1 MATAT
6 KAELRLRGRHWR
18 TRTLATA
25 DWEEED
31 VALDPKETGFVA
43 LHLWNVGDV
52 NGPPVPEFFSV
63 DMGKPDTQAE
73 SVRIAAEF
81 IRPAIDAAR
90 AAGMAIFHVEPRNI
104 ALKYDSVQHMLEDND
119 LNPPRPAPGP
129 PEVNPGWRKERA
141 ERTHGHG
148 YMEWD
153 GWQQMRILSSC
164 EAEPGDQVILTSAQF
179 DRICR
184 SRGIKNLIYTG
195 FATNMCILGSE
206 GATRPMLAY
215 GYRIFL
221 IREATL
227 GTEIPETFQDRL
239 ITKVA
244 LIEFQKHVGD
254 TIGFDQFMAA
264 CRAVAAARVDA

>member
-1 MATAT
+1 MKTDLA
-6 KAELRLRGRHWR
+6 LRLHGRHWR

-25 DWEEED
+25 DWEEEEF
-31 VALDPKETGFVA
+31 ALDPDETGFVA

-52 NGPPVPEFFSV
+52 NGPPVPEFYSV
-63 DMGKPDTQAE
+63 DMGKPETQAE
-73 SVRIAAEF
+73 SVRIAEEY

-104 ALKYDSVQHMLEDND
+104 ALKYDSVHHMLDDED
-119 LNPPRPAPGP
+119 LNPPQPAPGP

-148 YMEWD
+148 FMEWE

-164 EAEPGDQVILTSAQF
+164 EAEPSDQVILTSAQF

-206 GATRPMLAY
+206 GATRPMLGY
-215 GYRIFL
+215 GYKIFL

-227 GTEIPETFQDRL
+227 GAEIPETFQDRL

-244 LIEFQKHVGD
+244 FIEFQKHVGD
-254 TIGFDQFMAA
+254 SIGFDQFIAA
-264 CRAVAAARVDA
+264 CGAVAAARSQ

>member
-1 MATAT
+1 MATITSLA
-6 KAELRLRGRHWR
+6 LRLHGRHWR

-25 DWEEED
+25 DWEEEEF
-31 VALDPKETGFVA
+31 ALDPDETGFVA

-52 NGPPVPEFFSV
+52 NGPPVPENFSV
-63 DMGKPDTQAE
+63 DMGKPETQAE
-73 SVRIAAEF
+73 SVRIAEQY
-81 IRPAIDAAR
+81 IRPAIYAAR
-90 AAGMAIFHVEPRNI
+90 AAGLAIFHVEPRNI
-104 ALKYDSVQHMLEDND
+104 ALKYDSVNYMLAEDE
-119 LNPPRPAPGP
+119 LNPPRREPGP
-129 PEVNPGWRKERA
+129 PAVNPGWLKERA
-141 ERTHGHG
+141 ERTHGKG
-148 YMEWD
+148 YMEWE

-206 GATRPMLAY
+206 GATKPMLAY

-227 GTEIPETFQDRL
+227 GTEIPETFHERL
-239 ITKVA
+239 LTRAA
-244 LIEFQKHVGD
+244 LIQFQKQVGD
-254 TIGFDQFMAA
+254 TIGCDQFMAA
-264 CRAVAAARVDA
+264 CRTVAAARMG

>member
-1 MATAT
+1 MATKTSLA
-6 KAELRLRGRHWR
+6 LRLHGRHWR

-25 DWEEED
+25 DWEEEEF
-31 VALDPKETGFVA
+31 ALDPNETGFVA

-52 NGPPVPEFFSV
+52 NGPPVPENFSV
-63 DMGKPDTQAE
+63 DMGKPETQAE
-73 SVRIAAEF
+73 SVRIAAAY

-104 ALKYDSVQHMLEDND
+104 ALKYESVHHMLEDND
-119 LNPPRPAPGP
+119 LNPPQPAPGP
-129 PEVNPGWRKERA
+129 PEVNPGWRKDRA
-141 ERTHGHG
+141 ERIHGHG
-148 YMEWD
+148 YMEWE

-206 GATRPMLAY
+206 GATRPMLGY
-215 GYRIFL
+215 GYKIFL

-264 CRAVAAARVDA
+264 CRAVAAARVDE

>member
-1 MATAT
+1 MATKTNLA
-6 KAELRLRGRHWR
+6 LRLRGRHWR

-25 DWEEED
+25 GWEEEEF
-31 VALDPKETGFVA
+31 ALDPNETGFVA

-52 NGPPVPEFFSV
+52 NGPPVPEYFSV
-63 DMGKPDTQAE
+63 DMGKPETQAE
-73 SVRIAAEF
+73 SVRIAGEY

-90 AAGMAIFHVEPRNI
+90 AAGMAIFHVEPRFI
-104 ALKYDSVQHMLEDND
+104 ALKYDSVHHMLAEDE
-119 LNPPRPAPGP
+119 LNPPRREPGLT
-129 PEVNPGWRKERA
+129 EVNPGWRKERA
-141 ERTHGHG
+141 ERNHGRG
-148 YMEWD
+148 YMEWE
-153 GWQQMRILSSC
+153 GWQQMRILASC

-184 SRGIKNLIYTG
+184 SRGIKNLIYSG

-215 GYRIFL
+215 GYKIFL

-264 CRAVAAARVDA
+264 CRAVAAARVDE